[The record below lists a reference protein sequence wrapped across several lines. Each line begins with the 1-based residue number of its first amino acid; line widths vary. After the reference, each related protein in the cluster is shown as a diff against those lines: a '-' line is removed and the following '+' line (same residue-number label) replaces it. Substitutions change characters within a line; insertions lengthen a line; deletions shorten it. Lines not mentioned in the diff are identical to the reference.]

1 MHLSNFH
8 SFTDEVFCMCSNV
21 TMTRRCRTNMFQST
35 HGIPL
40 DEICIVICLSL
51 KISGALTVSP
61 DQITNGAEV
70 I

>member
-21 TMTRRCRTNMFQST
+21 TMTKRYRTNMFQST

-40 DEICIVICLSL
+40 DEICIVI
-51 KISGALTVSP
+51 
-61 DQITNGAEV
+61 
-70 I
+70 